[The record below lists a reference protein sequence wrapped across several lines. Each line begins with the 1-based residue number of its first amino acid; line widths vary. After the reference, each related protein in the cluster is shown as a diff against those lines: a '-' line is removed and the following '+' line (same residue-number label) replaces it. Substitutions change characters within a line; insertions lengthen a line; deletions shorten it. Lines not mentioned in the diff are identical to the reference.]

1 MTVRT
6 RSERGFAMIT
16 AVMVI
21 AMSSAM
27 ALIILSNGQHADR
40 TSQRG
45 RNWELAIQH
54 ADAGVQQ
61 AVSKIQAGNGAVP
74 APFSGT
80 TAEGSYDVTVTSL
93 GRNRYQIDSEGSSG
107 VHESLTASRSVRMIL
122 APPRSFKY
130 ALFSLTDIDTKNN
143 DYVEGDVWANGSVRV
158 DQNDE
163 IVGSINAATGW
174 VFLDNNSTVSG
185 DVTAGG
191 YDPATN
197 ESITI
202 STGASIAGKA
212 TAASTVPDCS
222 DDPAHLSYKIDVTGS
237 IGGAAK
243 TWGTKTG
250 SGPTGTLTTGVCL
263 AAPAT
268 KTIPTFTYNPANYSP
283 APVEFA
289 TVAAFNTWV
298 AANSSNLSGTYY
310 VRGTGAIDINGV
322 SLGGDTTIIAESAA
336 IDAFGGVGVTN
347 ANTLDKV
354 FILVSYYQPPAGT
367 VCTNNGGN
375 PEDCAIGIKN
385 NFAPDGNTATLLY
398 APNGPVS
405 FKNNAEFNGA
415 VYANDIVLKN
425 NMELIYDERVEQVV
439 GFGPVTLE
447 TESWIEL

>member
-1 MTVRT
+1 
-6 RSERGFAMIT
+6 MIT

-21 AMSSAM
+21 AVSSAM

-80 TAEGSYDVTVTSL
+80 TAEGSYNVSVTSL
-93 GRNRYQIDSEGSSG
+93 GRNRYQIDAEGSSG

-130 ALFSLTDIDTKNN
+130 ALFSLTDIDTKNT
-143 DYVEGDVWANGSVRV
+143 DYVEGDIWANGSVRV

-163 IVGSINAATGW
+163 IVGSITAATGW
-174 VFLDNNSTVSG
+174 VFLDNTSLVGG
-185 DVTAGG
+185 DVIAGG
-191 YDPATN
+191 YDPSNGT
-197 ESITI
+197 SITVE
-202 STGASIAGKA
+202 TGSSIAGKA
-212 TAASTVPDCS
+212 TGASTIPACT
-222 DDPAHLSYKIDVTGS
+222 DDPAHLKYKINVVGS
-237 IGGAAK
+237 IGGATK

-250 SGPTGTLTTGVCL
+250 SGSTGPLTTGVCVS
-263 AAPAT
+263 APAT
-268 KTIPTFTYNPANYSP
+268 KSIPTFTYNPANYSP
-283 APVEFA
+283 APTEFA
-289 TVAAFNTWV
+289 TVASFNTWV
-298 AANSSNLSGTYY
+298 AANKSNFSGTYY
-310 VRGTGAIDINGV
+310 VKGAGAIDINGV
-322 SLGGDTTIIAESAA
+322 SLAGDTTIIAESAA
-336 IDAFGGVGVTN
+336 IDAFGGVGVSN

-354 FILVSYYQPPAGT
+354 FVLVSYYQPPAGS

-375 PEDCAIGIKN
+375 PADCAIGIKN

-425 NMELIYDERVEQVV
+425 NMELIYDERVEQIV

-447 TESWIEL
+447 TETWIEM